1 MVVRY
6 SKKAQRSLANVAGP
20 NLKGHVMSHLET
32 AIIGSGP
39 YGLSLAAHLRHQG
52 VPFGLF
58 GQPMESWSAYM
69 PKGMLL
75 KSEPFASNLWDP
87 LRANTLEAF
96 CYKKRLP
103 YRPTGWAV
111 PIDTFLAY
119 AAWFQERT
127 GVSPNGSTVTRIDMN
142 EQGMFSLTT
151 SDGGQWTARHV
162 VVATGHMP
170 FMYVPEPLREL
181 PDNLLAHTAQLHD
194 LARFCGRDVT
204 VVGAGQSALETAA
217 LLVESGA
224 RVRLIARRQITWN
237 PPSKAK
243 RSLRER
249 IRAPESGLAPGWRSL
264 FFSEMPR
271 VFRHFPVAWRHKIV
285 ATKWGPAGTAWLVDR
300 LVNKAELLTGR
311 TIESAKAANGG
322 VRLIVTGSHGT
333 ETIDTDYVVA
343 GTGFKADIDNLAFL
357 SEKLRARVVREDRAP
372 RLTASWETSVPNLF
386 VVGILSAPAF
396 GPVMRFMFGAKH
408 AAHIV
413 SRRIAARSSHLKK
426 RISIAAANAPAESL
440 SQRS

>member
-1 MVVRY
+1 
-6 SKKAQRSLANVAGP
+6 
-20 NLKGHVMSHLET
+20 MSHLET

-52 VPFGLF
+52 AAFGLF
-58 GQPMESWSAYM
+58 GQPMQSWSAYM

-96 CYKKRLP
+96 CYKNRLP
-103 YRPTGWAV
+103 YQPTGWPV

-127 GVSPNGSTVTRIDMN
+127 GVSPNGSTVTRIDIG

-151 SDGGQWTARHV
+151 SDGRQWTARHV
-162 VVATGHMP
+162 VLATGHMP
-170 FMYVPEPLREL
+170 FMYIPEPLREL
-181 PDNLLAHTAQLHD
+181 PDTLLVHTAQLHD
-194 LARFCGRDVT
+194 LTKFRDRDVT

-217 LLVESGA
+217 LLVEAGA
-224 RVRLIARRQITWN
+224 RVRIIARRQIIWN

-271 VFRHFPVAWRHKIV
+271 VFRHFPVSRRHNIV

-311 TIESAKAANGG
+311 SILSAEACEGG
-322 VRLIVTGSHGT
+322 VKLIVDGPQGT
-333 ETIDTDYVVA
+333 ETINTDWVIA
-343 GTGFKADIDNLAFL
+343 GTGFKPDIDKLAFL
-357 SEKLRARVVREDRAP
+357 SEKLRSGIVRENRAP
-372 RLTASWETSVPNLF
+372 KLSASFETSIPNLF
-386 VVGILSAPAF
+386 VVGILSAPTF

-408 AAHIV
+408 PAAIV
-413 SRRIAARSSHLKK
+413 SSRITAGSSHLKD
-426 RISIAAANAPAESL
+426 RVSIAATNAPAESL

>member
-1 MVVRY
+1 
-6 SKKAQRSLANVAGP
+6 
-20 NLKGHVMSHLET
+20 MSHLET

-52 VPFGLF
+52 MPFGLF
-58 GQPMESWSAYM
+58 GQAMQSWSAYM

-103 YRPTGWAV
+103 YQSTGWPV

-127 GVSPNGSTVTRIDMN
+127 GVSPNGSTVTKIDIG
-142 EQGMFSLTT
+142 EQGMFSLAT
-151 SDGGQWTARHV
+151 SDGRQWTARHV
-162 VVATGHMP
+162 VLATGHMP
-170 FMYVPEPLREL
+170 FMYIPEPLREL
-181 PDNLLAHTAQLHD
+181 PDTLLVHTAQLHD
-194 LARFCGRDVT
+194 LTKFCDRDVT

-217 LLVESGA
+217 LLVEAGA
-224 RVRLIARRQITWN
+224 RVRLLARREIAWN

-249 IRAPESGLAPGWRSL
+249 LRAPESGLAPGWRSL

-271 VFRHFPVAWRHKIV
+271 VFRRFAVSWRHNVV
-285 ATKWGPAGTAWLVDR
+285 ATKWGPAGTAWLMDR
-300 LVNKAELLTGR
+300 LVNKAELLTQRSIQSAEAVNGR
-311 TIESAKAANGG
+311 
-322 VRLIVTGSHGT
+322 VRLVVAGPHGT
-333 ETIDTDYVVA
+333 ETIDTDTVIA
-343 GTGFKADIDNLAFL
+343 GTGFKPDIDKLAFL
-357 SEKLRARVVREDRAP
+357 SEKLRSGITREERAP
-372 RLTASWETSVPNLF
+372 KLSASFETSIPNLF
-386 VVGILSAPAF
+386 VVGILSAPTF

-408 AAHIV
+408 PAAIV
-413 SRRIAARSSHLKK
+413 SRRIAARSS
-426 RISIAAANAPAESL
+426 RPDERVSITATNAPAESL

>member
-1 MVVRY
+1 MVVQH
-6 SKKAQRSLANVAGP
+6 SETAQRSLANDAGP
-20 NLKGHVMSHLET
+20 NLKGRIMSHLET
-32 AIIGSGP
+32 AIIGCGP

-58 GQPMESWSAYM
+58 GQPMQSWSAYM
-69 PKGMLL
+69 PNGMLL

-87 LRANTLEAF
+87 SRANTLEAF

-127 GVSPNGSTVTRIDMN
+127 GVSPNGSTVTRIDIG
-142 EQGMFSLTT
+142 EQGMFSLTS
-151 SDGGQWTARHV
+151 SDGRQWTARHV

-181 PDNLLAHTAQLHD
+181 PENLLAHTAQLHD
-194 LARFCGRDVT
+194 LTRFCGRDVT

-217 LLVESGA
+217 LLVEAGA
-224 RVRLIARRQITWN
+224 RVRLIARRQIAWN
-237 PPSKAK
+237 PPSRAK

-249 IRAPESGLAPGWRSL
+249 IRAPESALAPGWRSL

-271 VFRHFPVAWRHKIV
+271 AFRHFPVSRRHKIV

-311 TIESAKAANGG
+311 TIESAEAANGR
-322 VRLIVTGSHGT
+322 VRLVVAGFHGT
-333 ETIDTDYVVA
+333 ETIDTDTVIA
-343 GTGFKADIDNLAFL
+343 GTGFKPDIDKLGFL
-357 SEKLRARVVREDRAP
+357 GEKLRSGIAREECTP
-372 RLTASWETSVPNLF
+372 KLTASFETSIPNLF
-386 VVGILSAPAF
+386 VVGILSAPTF

-408 AAHIV
+408 AAPIV
-413 SRRIAARSSHLKK
+413 ARSVAARSLHSRK
-426 RISIAAANAPAESL
+426 RVSTASINAPTESL
-440 SQRS
+440 SQQP

>member
-1 MVVRY
+1 
-6 SKKAQRSLANVAGP
+6 
-20 NLKGHVMSHLET
+20 MSHLET

-52 VPFGLF
+52 LSFGLF
-58 GQPMESWSAYM
+58 GQPMQSWSAYM

-96 CYKKRLP
+96 CRQKRIP
-103 YRPTGWAV
+103 YQATGWPV

-127 GVSPNGSTVTRIDMN
+127 GVSSNGSTVTKIDAG

-151 SDGGQWTARHV
+151 SDGRQWTARHV
-162 VVATGHMP
+162 VLATGHMP
-170 FMYVPEPLREL
+170 FMYIPEPLRGL
-181 PDNLLAHTAQLHD
+181 PDTMLVHTAELHD
-194 LARFCGRDVT
+194 LTKFCNRDVT

-217 LLVESGA
+217 LLVEAGA
-224 RVRLIARRQITWN
+224 RVRLLARRKITWN
-237 PPSKAK
+237 PPSEAK

-271 VFRHFPVAWRHKIV
+271 VFRHFAVSLRHNIV
-285 ATKWGPAGTAWLVDR
+285 ATKWGPAGTAWLIDR

-311 TIESAKAANGG
+311 SIQSAESVNGR
-322 VRLIVTGSHGT
+322 VRLVVAGPHGT
-333 ETIDTDYVVA
+333 ETIDTDTVIA
-343 GTGFKADIDNLAFL
+343 GTGFKPDIDKLAFL
-357 SEKLRARVVREDRAP
+357 SEKLRSRIVREERAP
-372 RLTASWETSVPNLF
+372 KLTASFETSIPNLF
-386 VVGILSAPAF
+386 VVGILSAPTF

-408 AAHIV
+408 PAAIV
-413 SRRIAARSSHLKK
+413 AR
-426 RISIAAANAPAESL
+426 SIAAKSSHSKKRVSIGSINAPAESL
-440 SQRS
+440 SQRP

>member
-1 MVVRY
+1 
-6 SKKAQRSLANVAGP
+6 
-20 NLKGHVMSHLET
+20 MSHLET

-52 VPFGLF
+52 APFGLF
-58 GQPMESWSAYM
+58 GQPMQSWSAYM

-103 YRPTGWAV
+103 YRPTGWPV

-127 GVSPNGSTVTRIDMN
+127 GVSSNGSTVTKVDIG

-151 SDGGQWTARHV
+151 SDGRQWTARHV
-162 VVATGHMP
+162 VLATGHMP
-170 FMYVPEPLREL
+170 FMYIPEPLREL
-181 PDNLLAHTAQLHD
+181 PDTLLVHTAQLHD
-194 LARFCGRDVT
+194 LTKFCGRDVT
-204 VVGAGQSALETAA
+204 IVGAGQSALETAA
-217 LLVESGA
+217 LMVEAGA
-224 RVRLIARRQITWN
+224 RVRLLARRQITWN
-237 PPSKAK
+237 PPSKAN

-271 VFRHFPVAWRHKIV
+271 VFRRFPVSWRHNIV
-285 ATKWGPAGTAWLVDR
+285 AKKWGPAGTAWLVDR

-311 TIESAKAANGG
+311 NIQSAEAVNGR
-322 VRLIVTGSHGT
+322 VRLVVAGPHGA
-333 ETIDTDYVVA
+333 ETIDTDTVIV
-343 GTGFKADIDNLAFL
+343 GTGFKPDIDKLAFL
-357 SEKLRARVVREDRAP
+357 SEKLRLGIAREDRVAK
-372 RLTASWETSVPNLF
+372 LSASFETSIPNLF
-386 VVGILSAPAF
+386 VVGIMSAPAF

-408 AAHIV
+408 PAAIV
-413 SRRIAARSSHLKK
+413 SRLIAARSPRTKN
-426 RISIAAANAPAESL
+426 RVSIVARNAPAESL
-440 SQRS
+440 RQRS

>member
-1 MVVRY
+1 
-6 SKKAQRSLANVAGP
+6 
-20 NLKGHVMSHLET
+20 MSHLET

-39 YGLSLAAHLRHQG
+39 YGLSLAAHLRHHG
-52 VPFGLF
+52 APFGLF
-58 GQPMESWSAYM
+58 GQPMQSWRAYM

-87 LRANTLEAF
+87 SRANTLEAF
-96 CYKKRLP
+96 CYQKRLP

-127 GVSPNGSTVTRIDMN
+127 GVSPNGATVTKIDTG

-151 SDGGQWTARHV
+151 SDGRQWTARHV
-162 VVATGHMP
+162 IVATGHMP
-170 FMYVPEPLREL
+170 FMYIPEQLREL
-181 PDNLLAHTAQLHD
+181 PDTLLVHTAQLHD
-194 LARFCGRDVT
+194 LTRFSGRDVT

-217 LLVESGA
+217 LLVEAGA
-224 RVRLIARRQITWN
+224 RVRLLARREIAWN

-271 VFRHFPVAWRHKIV
+271 VFRHLPVSWRHNIV
-285 ATKWGPAGTAWLVDR
+285 ATKWGPAGTNWLVDR
-300 LVNKAELLTGR
+300 LADKAELLTGR
-311 TIESAKAANGG
+311 TIESAEVVNGR
-322 VRLIVTGSHGT
+322 VRLVVVGSHGA
-333 ETIDTDYVVA
+333 ETIDTDTVIA
-343 GTGFKADIDNLAFL
+343 GTGFKADIDKLGFL
-357 SEKLRARVVREDRAP
+357 SEKLRSDIVREERAP
-372 RLTASWETSVPNLF
+372 KLTASFETSVPNLF
-386 VVGILSAPAF
+386 MVGIMSAPAF

-408 AAHIV
+408 PAAIV
-413 SRRIAARSSHLKK
+413 SRLIAARSSRLKN
-426 RISIAAANAPAESL
+426 RVSIAASNAPAESL
-440 SQRS
+440 RQRS

>member
-1 MVVRY
+1 
-6 SKKAQRSLANVAGP
+6 
-20 NLKGHVMSHLET
+20 MSHLET

-39 YGLSLAAHLRHQG
+39 YGLSLAAHLRHRG
-52 VPFGLF
+52 APFGLF
-58 GQPMESWSAYM
+58 GQPMQSWSAYM

-103 YRPTGWAV
+103 YQPTGWPV

-127 GVSPNGSTVTRIDMN
+127 GVSPNGSTVTRIDMG

-151 SDGGQWTARHV
+151 SDGRQWTARHV
-162 VVATGHMP
+162 VLATGHMP
-170 FMYVPEPLREL
+170 FMYIPEQLREL
-181 PDNLLAHTAQLHD
+181 PDTLLVHTAQLHD
-194 LARFCGRDVT
+194 LTKFCGRDVT

-217 LLVESGA
+217 LLVEAGA
-224 RVRLIARRQITWN
+224 RVRLIARREITWN

-271 VFRHFPVAWRHKIV
+271 VFRHFPGSRRHNIV

-300 LVNKAELLTGR
+300 LINKAELLTGR
-311 TIESAKAANGG
+311 TIESADAVNGR
-322 VRLIVTGSHGT
+322 VRLVVAGSHGT
-333 ETIDTDYVVA
+333 ETIDTDTVIA
-343 GTGFKADIDNLAFL
+343 GTGFKADIDKLAFL
-357 SEKLRARVVREDRAP
+357 SEKLRSNIVREERAP
-372 RLTASWETSVPNLF
+372 KLTASFETSIPNLF
-386 VVGILSAPAF
+386 VVGILSAPTF

-408 AAHIV
+408 PAAIV
-413 SRRIAARSSHLKK
+413 SRRIAARSSQLKK
-426 RISIAAANAPAESL
+426 RVPIASTNAPAESL